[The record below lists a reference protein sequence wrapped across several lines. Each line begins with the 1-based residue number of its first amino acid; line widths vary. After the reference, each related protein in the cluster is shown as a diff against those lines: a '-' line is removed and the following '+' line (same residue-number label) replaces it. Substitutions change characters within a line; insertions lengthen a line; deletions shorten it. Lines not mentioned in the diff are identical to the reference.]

1 MGEVDGEEG
10 MLIRWEFAIP
20 DTGVSGELPELEDEE
35 EIEAERLRKLAEGLI
50 VIGSECLV
58 DLF

>member
-1 MGEVDGEEG
+1 MGDVEGEG
-10 MLIRWEFAIP
+10 MLIRCELARP
-20 DTGVSGELPELEDEE
+20 EVGVSGELPEPEEEE